1 MKRRY
6 QATNSTGKD
15 ASGRRIQY
23 CCAMC
28 TRSLDDCLFVD
39 EQTKMFTPYCKICRK
54 LLRENRSLLFLYV
67 LLLVND
73 TPKPRL
79 VNAEKTKYVLESD
92 LQPGVVSS
100 SGSCNATIPSNFAV
114 WDKVSQRVIIN
125 RDALYGVLPC
135 CKWSVCDDKDV
146 TGIVYDAKVV
156 FHRMQYL
163 KK

>member
-1 MKRRY
+1 MQK
-6 QATNSTGKD
+6 AL
-15 ASGRRIQY
+15 
-23 CCAMC
+23 
-28 TRSLDDCLFVD
+28 TRES
-39 EQTKMFTPYCKICRK
+39 QPA
-54 LLRENRSLLFLYV
+54 FLYV

-100 SGSCNATIPSNFAV
+100 SGSCNATIPTNFAV
-114 WDKVSQRVIIN
+114 WDKVSQRVVIN

-135 CKWSVCDDKDV
+135 CKWSVCDAKDV
-146 TGIVYDAKVV
+146 TSIVYDAKVV

-163 KK
+163 KKQLSLVYSRLH